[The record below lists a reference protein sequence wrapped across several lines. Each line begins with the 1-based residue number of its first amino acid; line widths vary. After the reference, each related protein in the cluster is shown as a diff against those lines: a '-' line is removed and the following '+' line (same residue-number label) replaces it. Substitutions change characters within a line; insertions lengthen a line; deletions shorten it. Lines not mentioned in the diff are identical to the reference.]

1 MKYINTYYSL
11 FDTCDFSW
19 YNDSSGRYFAYGD
32 GKMTLPAETTKLYVS
47 FEINPNEGGCWPL
60 QIYFSDGE
68 YNKIIDSTVQIHYN
82 YGSSYIIE
90 LCTHDTKRLSR
101 YIAPK
106 TWHKVYLVI
115 DTVAGTIDFYLDN
128 DKVGTYT
135 GYVKT
140 GVNAISAKIRSY
152 KANYG
157 DYESNR
163 CKLRNFIISDQYFPI
178 NESIVEVPTTVT
190 NTGFTYDSS
199 KNQYSTETENST
211 LQVTPDLSVLD
222 GYKVTGC
229 NVGMGTTILGD
240 TIKNIQCDMG
250 SYSKTKEIPATERG
264 MYFEGLPTK
273 LSKITIT
280 AKK

>member
-1 MKYINTYYSL
+1 M
-11 FDTCDFSW
+11 
-19 YNDSSGRYFAYGD
+19 
-32 GKMTLPAETTKLYVS
+32 
-47 FEINPNEGGCWPL
+47 
-60 QIYFSDGE
+60 
-68 YNKIIDSTVQIHYN
+68 
-82 YGSSYIIE
+82 
-90 LCTHDTKRLSR
+90 
-101 YIAPK
+101 
-106 TWHKVYLVI
+106 
-115 DTVAGTIDFYLDN
+115 
-128 DKVGTYT
+128 
-135 GYVKT
+135 
-140 GVNAISAKIRSY
+140 
-152 KANYG
+152 
-157 DYESNR
+157 
-163 CKLRNFIISDQYFPI
+163 
-178 NESIVEVPTTVT
+178 EVPTTVN